1 MGVEKTLTVTSFD
14 VMPDREIKPSALFKY
29 YQQTARE
36 HLDSLGLPLEV
47 MLEKRC
53 VFVITRMK
61 QVFYSSIRD
70 YDEICIKTT
79 SRGIKGAVFTRDYSV
94 TRDGEL
100 VAEASTQWALI
111 DLDSRRI
118 CRPSVY
124 AEYFGVQEEL
134 CSFTDI
140 KKCTVPE
147 SFDGK
152 YTYRVAFSDIDEN
165 YHMNNTRYTDICLD
179 AVAGLDKG
187 EAVGEISIDF
197 LSEARFGETLV
208 IHIAGLDDGYCFSA
222 ENIDTGKHCFN
233 AVIKVKKRG

>member
-1 MGVEKTLTVTSFD
+1 MGIEKTLTVTSFD
-14 VMPDREIKPSALFKY
+14 VMPDREIKPSALFRY
-29 YQQTARE
+29 YQQVARE
-36 HLDSLGLPLEV
+36 HLDSLGLVLDV

-70 YDEICIKTT
+70 YDEISIKTS
-79 SRGIKGAVFTRDYSV
+79 SRVIKGAVFTRDYCV
-94 TRDGEL
+94 TRCGET

-124 AEYFGVQEEL
+124 ADYFDVQEEL

-140 KKCTVPE
+140 KKSVMPE

-152 YTYRVAFSDIDEN
+152 ATYRVVFSDIDEN

-179 AVAGLDKG
+179 VIGGIDG
-187 EAVGEISIDF
+187 GIGEISVDF
-197 LSEARFGETLV
+197 LSEARLDDELV
-208 IHIAGLDDGYCFSA
+208 IHWSEDDGTYFFSA
-222 ENIDTGKHCFN
+222 ENLTSTKNCFN
-233 AVIKVKKRG
+233 AVIKKR

>member
-1 MGVEKTLTVTSFD
+1 MGIEKTLTVTSFD
-14 VMPDREIKPSALFKY
+14 VMPDREIKPSALFRY
-29 YQQTARE
+29 YQQVARE
-36 HLDSLGLPLEV
+36 HLDSLGLVLDV

-70 YDEICIKTT
+70 YDEISIKTS
-79 SRGIKGAVFTRDYSV
+79 SRVIKGAVFTRDYCV
-94 TRDGEL
+94 TRDGET

-124 AEYFGVQEEL
+124 ADYFDVQEEL

-140 KKCTVPE
+140 KKSVMPE

-152 YTYRVAFSDIDEN
+152 ATYRVVFSDIDEN

-179 AVAGLDKG
+179 VIGGLDKG
-187 EAVGEISIDF
+187 EVISEISIDF
-197 LSEARFGETLV
+197 LSEARFGETLE
-208 IHIAGLDDGYCFSA
+208 IHIGRLDDGYCFSA
-222 ENIDTGKHCFN
+222 ENLDTGKHCFN
-233 AVIKVKKRG
+233 AVIKKR